1 MSCGNRFQCGLKKPS
16 RFQFQPDK
24 PSNPELH
31 NENEKRLSDL
41 LKARE
46 EIDNQFLAKNIK
58 LSETSNSE
66 SLPLKSAGRHET
78 SAMTIH
84 RPEEVNK
91 NITYEPW
98 SNDTTNTNFT
108 AWKTPSA
115 TDYQS
120 KTK

>member
-1 MSCGNRFQCGLKKPS
+1 MSCGNRFQCGLRKPS

-46 EIDNQFLAKNIK
+46 EIDKQFLAKNIK
-58 LSETSNSE
+58 LSENE
-66 SLPLKSAGRHET
+66 
-78 SAMTIH
+78 AMTIH
-84 RPEEVNK
+84 RPDALTE

-98 SNDTTNTNFT
+98 SSNDTKNTNFT

-120 KTK
+120 KTQ

>member
-1 MSCGNRFQCGLKKPS
+1 MSCGNRFQCGLRKPS

-46 EIDNQFLAKNIK
+46 EIDKQFFATTTK
-58 LSETSNSE
+58 LSDNS
-66 SLPLKSAGRHET
+66 AI
-78 SAMTIH
+78 TIH
-84 RPEEVNK
+84 NPKLLEN
-91 NITYEPW
+91 TTFEPW
-98 SNDTTNTNFT
+98 STNDTTNTNFT
-108 AWKTPSA
+108 PWKVPSA
-115 TDYQS
+115 TDYQN